1 VSTPPQVDA
10 HLHMYRSADEGRRAK
25 KNYVIWEYG
34 ERADIAFTDAPG
46 DLESTLAGLSASATD
61 LAIVVNLHD
70 TPTPGADLAE
80 DLVAY
85 NRFLCDSAAR
95 HPELV
100 PFIAVDPATLGMDA
114 TVAHIRDMV
123 SEHGARGIKL
133 HPPAEGFNPSSDSNW
148 RIFETCRD
156 VGIGIVSHAGPSR
169 TGPQYGEPNS
179 YRPLLTAFPDLLIS
193 LAHLGGAAWR
203 QTAKLARDFPNIYF
217 DLCEVIEWTGATRAP
232 TKEQLVELIRAVGSD
247 RVMMGSDFPWYDI
260 GHTVR
265 LVRAL
270 PGLSDAEKRG
280 ILGENALRFLG
291 RSGSS

>member
-1 VSTPPQVDA
+1 
-10 HLHMYRSADEGRRAK
+10 MYRSAEEGRRAK
-25 KNYVIWEYG
+25 ENYVIWEYG
-34 ERADIAFTDAPG
+34 KRADIAFSDEPG
-46 DLESTLAGLSASATD
+46 DLGSTLAALRASDID

-70 TPTPGADLAE
+70 TPTPGVDLDQ

-85 NRFLCDSAAR
+85 NRFLCDSAAH

-100 PFIAVDPATLGMDA
+100 PFIAVDPATLGMDE
-114 TVAHIRDMV
+114 TIAHIREMV
-123 SEHGARGIKL
+123 VKHGARGIKL
-133 HPPAEGFNPSSDSNW
+133 HPPAERFDPSADSNW

-156 VGIGIVSHAGPSR
+156 LGIGIVSHAGPSP
-169 TGPQYGEPNS
+169 TGPQYGEPNA

-203 QTAKLARDFPNIYF
+203 QTAELARDFPSIYF

-232 TKEQLVELIRAVGSD
+232 TKEELVDLIRAVGAD

-260 GHTVR
+260 SHTVG

-270 PGLSDAEKRG
+270 PNLTDAEKQG
-280 ILGENALRFLG
+280 ILGANALRFLG
-291 RSGSS
+291 REGSD